1 MDKKTVLIVDD
12 EENIRLLFQDIFE
25 REGFTVYAA
34 ASGQEA
40 MELFQKFK
48 PQACIIDVHMPFS
61 EFDGIEVLKR
71 IKDLEKKTICT
82 MVTRIDDAEIMNKAA
97 YLGAEE
103 YLIKPVRLE
112 MLQKLVERL
121 KTTEY
126 YR

>member
-12 EENIRLLFQDIFE
+12 EENICLLFKDIFE
-25 REGFTVYAA
+25 RESFMVYTA

-40 MELFQKFK
+40 MELFNKFK

-71 IKDLEKKTICT
+71 IKEIDKKTICT
-82 MVTRIDDAEIMNKAA
+82 MVTRIDDVEVMNKAA
-97 YLGAEE
+97 DLGAEE

-121 KTTEY
+121 KTAEY

>member
-1 MDKKTVLIVDD
+1 MEKKTVLIVDD
-12 EENIRLLFQDIFE
+12 EENICLLFKDIFE
-25 REGFTVYAA
+25 REGFIVYTA

-40 MELFQKFK
+40 MELFKKFK

-61 EFDGIEVLKR
+61 DFDGIEVLRRVKEV
-71 IKDLEKKTICT
+71 DKKTICT
-82 MVTRIDDAEIMNKAA
+82 MVTRVDDAEVMSNAA

-121 KTTEY
+121 KTADY
-126 YR
+126 GR

>member
-12 EENIRLLFQDIFE
+12 EENICLLFKDIFE
-25 REGFTVYAA
+25 RESFMVYTA

-40 MELFQKFK
+40 MELFNKFK
-48 PQACIIDVHMPFS
+48 PQACIIDVHLPFS

-71 IKDLEKKTICT
+71 IKEIDKKTICT
-82 MVTRIDDAEIMNKAA
+82 MVTRIDDVEVMNKAA
-97 YLGAEE
+97 DLGAEE

-121 KTTEY
+121 KTAEY